1 MMTPILDDLLDD
13 SRLARL
19 FSKDDRHCAL
29 QLWVLQ
35 IKYEQSIENRIVY
48 GRLLPYSHS
57 SDRWSSS
64 DDNSFQF
71 FGQVK
76 AQIIRLNLYV
86 KSAHCTEL
94 LRLFSA
100 GKTIFEISERLK
112 LGLSDQM
119 KARFGATALAAD
131 ELAYRPVAYLLNRDA
146 HDRHSPASPHDGA
159 GAFSASITQINK
171 GALFR
176 VGEDYDIALTK
187 SVVKHLNAD
196 TGLDF
201 GNADTAR
208 FGDLELLVFPALDD
222 DERRLLSV
230 NWSDTPLALVV
241 RFNSLQVA
249 HFNHFQFRLNIE
261 NDGQIAYSKIA
272 TAECDENN
280 EFECKFEL
288 SEQLR
293 ARTDSTELEVFG
305 FQGDLSREGILC
317 CRWRI
322 GYVREIHVQGHL
334 MGHRA
339 TPVKFDWLEKATRPS
354 VSARVKTALT
364 INPGNQGFVSRIGGR
379 EIDPW
384 VPANRDLAS
393 TFARLH
399 PPKSEGGFFMR
410 WSQGDGEGRL
420 QFVEWFRAL
429 LAKYQQHQVVI
440 FDPYFEAAGLGLM
453 LLCAAPE
460 AEYIVFTSLSK
471 PSKNDGATPGESNKP
486 NSDRIN
492 NLMASCEQNRR
503 LLERIR
509 LRVYGLKEGRLHDRY
524 ILVMAP
530 DNLPI
535 AGFNLSNSLQKAAE
549 NYPLLITPIPADILL
564 EVEQYKSGLV
574 QEAEAAQPKDET
586 EYPSIRPL
594 FDSTTVPTAKAA
606 QRYEPLRFLEKAR
619 AGDVLSAWASKPSLQ
634 GLSGDSLKRRM
645 GSLGLLK
652 GDSLSL
658 PETAGLHNCLAQQM
672 EDFAEFTAI
681 WEVLG
686 DMLAHSRTEDRYFS
700 ELQPDRGFLEFL
712 ARFLKTSFSRA
723 IEEED
728 NKSAVIDAQLFQKS
742 VDHLL
747 HSSYHPHHLF
757 HAMKYSALT
766 WSEYFAIKLLW
777 RYAPNALLVIA
788 EAQMANVPMEP
799 QGQDTVRLSL
809 LSQIVSEISLT
820 MEFDIS
826 EVQRDSLLC
835 SNNGLL
841 QWIGLNVVER
851 QLAKPEGLSTVLQLV
866 ATFSYPKQV
875 QALGWML
882 HRAARKSK
890 SDQIYNGLVAAL
902 HGALPA
908 TIPTDEL
915 GRMVD
920 SMRGHMRQ
928 LAWAEPWL
936 FQDVVLPLLRDDRA
950 NTDDACEIWVNELAA
965 ELGDSSLLFERER
978 EGQTTNIAAFLFAYS
993 SSERQLASLK
1003 SIKTILKR
1011 QQRIVQQPLA
1021 STSDWNRWDGAVVV
1035 SMWILT
1041 FTRWSQYYL
1050 HGRGRTHI
1058 ELEELSRAAREL
1070 AMVRTMDE
1078 WRSEGSSKQAEFA
1091 AFLDQVEEL
1100 LSSNEES

>member
-1 MMTPILDDLLDD
+1 MMTPILDDLLND
-13 SRLARL
+13 SRLGRL
-19 FSKDDRHCAL
+19 FSRDDRHCAL
-29 QLWVLQ
+29 QLWILQ
-35 IKYEQSIENRIVY
+35 IKSEQSTENRIVY

-71 FGQVK
+71 FGKVQ

-94 LRLFSA
+94 LRLLSA
-100 GKTIFEISERLK
+100 GKTILEISVRLK
-112 LGLSDQM
+112 LGLSDRM
-119 KARFGATALAAD
+119 NARFGATALATD
-131 ELAYRPVAYLLNRDA
+131 ELVYRPVAYLINRDA
-146 HDRHSPASPHDGA
+146 FDRRSPASPHDGA
-159 GAFSASITQINK
+159 GAFSASITQIDK

-176 VGEDYDIALTK
+176 IGEDYDISLTK
-187 SVVKHLNAD
+187 SAVKHLNAD

-201 GNADTAR
+201 GNADTTR
-208 FGDLELLVFPALDD
+208 FGDIELLVFPALDD
-222 DERRLLSV
+222 HERRLLSV
-230 NWSDTPLALVV
+230 NWSDTPLALVA
-241 RFNSLQVA
+241 RFNPLQVPQ
-249 HFNHFQFRLNIE
+249 FSHFQFRLNIE
-261 NDGQIAYSKIA
+261 NDGNIAYSKISS
-272 TAECDENN
+272 AECGENN
-280 EFECKFEL
+280 EFECKFEIN
-288 SEQLR
+288 EQLR
-293 ARTDSTELEVFG
+293 ARTDSTELEIFG
-305 FQGDLSREGILC
+305 FLDGHSREGTLC

-334 MGHRA
+334 VGLRA
-339 TPVKFDWLEKATRPS
+339 NPVKFDWLEKATRPS

-364 INPGNQGFVSRIGGR
+364 INRGNQGFASRIGGR
-379 EIDPW
+379 ETDPW
-384 VPANRDLAS
+384 VPANRELAS

-399 PPKSEGGFFMR
+399 PPKSEGRFFMR
-410 WSQGDGEGRL
+410 WNQGDGEGRL

-440 FDPYFEAAGLGLM
+440 FDPYFESAGLGLM

-471 PSKNDGATPGESNKP
+471 PSKNDGATLGESDKP
-486 NSDRIN
+486 TSDRIN

-503 LLERIR
+503 LLERIK

-574 QEAEAAQPKDET
+574 QEAEAAQPEDET
-586 EYPSIRPL
+586 ENPSIRPL
-594 FDSTTVPTAKAA
+594 FDSTTTPTTKAA
-606 QRYEPLRFLEKAR
+606 QRYEPLRFLEKSR
-619 AGDVLSAWASKPSLQ
+619 AGDVLSVWACQPSLK
-634 GLSGDSLKRRM
+634 GLTGDSLKRRM
-645 GSLGLLK
+645 RSLDLLK

-658 PETAGLHNCLAQQM
+658 PETLGLHDYLAQQTG
-672 EDFAEFTAI
+672 DFSDFSEM

-686 DMLAHSRTEDRYFS
+686 GILAHSRTEDRYFS
-700 ELQPDRGFLEFL
+700 EIEPVRDFLEFL
-712 ARFLKTSFSRA
+712 TRFLSTSFSRT
-723 IEEED
+723 IGEED
-728 NKSAVIDAQLFQKS
+728 SQFAVIDAQLFQKS
-742 VDHLL
+742 LDHLL

-757 HAMKYSALT
+757 RAIKYSALT
-766 WSEYFAIKLLW
+766 WPEYFAIKFLW
-777 RYAPNALLVIA
+777 RYAPNALLAIA
-788 EAQMANVPMEP
+788 ETQMAGVPVES
-799 QGQDTVRLSL
+799 QGPEAARLSL

-820 MEFDIS
+820 LEFDIS

-851 QLAKPEGLSTVLQLV
+851 QLDEQEGLATVLQLI
-866 ATFSYPKQV
+866 ANFPYPKQV
-875 QALGWML
+875 QALGWMI
-882 HRAARKSK
+882 HRAARKSTT
-890 SDQIYNGLVAAL
+890 DQIYNGLVAAL
-902 HGALPA
+902 HDAIP
-908 TIPTDEL
+908 TIIPTDDL

-936 FQDVVLPLLRDDRA
+936 FQDAVFPLLRDDRA
-950 NTDDACEIWVNELAA
+950 NTDDACEIWIQDLLV
-965 ELGDSSLLFERER
+965 ELGGQPLLFERER

-1003 SIKTILKR
+1003 SIKDILKR

-1041 FTRWSQYYL
+1041 FARWSQYYL
-1050 HGRGRTHI
+1050 HGRGQTHS
-1058 ELEELSRAAREL
+1058 ELQELSLAAREL

-1078 WRSEGSSKQAEFA
+1078 WRSEGSSKQSELA
-1091 AFLDQVEEL
+1091 AFLDQVEKI
-1100 LSSNEES
+1100 LSTDEDL